1 VSALGYAV
9 EQAVGSAWR
18 GRAASLLPIVT
29 IALALFVLGAFLILM
44 LNVQRLVASWEGTAE
59 LSIYLQDEISS
70 EARTAIEQAVEA
82 SPAVQGHQYVSKAQ
96 ARQRFAALF
105 PDLAGLSAGQEG
117 NPFPASI
124 EVQLRPGSGTDAAA
138 EQLTDRLRSMTGVDE
153 TRFDRRWVARI
164 VKAAEVIG
172 GLGLL
177 LATILSIAGAL
188 TVASV
193 VRLALV
199 ARREEVEIMRLVG
212 APFAFIRGPF
222 ITEGIL
228 HGGLG
233 AVLALGL
240 LAVALG
246 AVRARYA
253 AAAVAALGV
262 GPVWFLPLEFCGLL
276 VLGGMAVGGV
286 GGAIAAWSRATTRE
300 VVP

>member
-1 VSALGYAV
+1 MSALGYSV

-44 LNVQRLVASWEGTAE
+44 LNVQRLVSSWEGTAE

-82 SPAVQGHQYVSKAQ
+82 SPAVEGHQYVSKAQ
-96 ARQRFAALF
+96 ARQRFAELF
-105 PDLAGLSAGQEG
+105 PDLAGLTAGQEG

-124 EVQLRPGSGTDAAA
+124 EVQLRPGGGTDAAV
-138 EQLTDRLRSMTGVDE
+138 EQLTDRLRGMAGVEE

-233 AVLALGL
+233 AILALGL
-240 LAVALG
+240 LAMALG

-262 GPVWFLPLEFCGLL
+262 GPVWFLPLEFCTLL

-286 GGAIAAWSRATTRE
+286 GGAIAAWSRATTHE
-300 VVP
+300 IAP